1 MELSSH
7 TWLIFLLLISPV
19 KGEDSKKSNGLCW
32 SNYAVVIVVGTGAV
46 VAAPLVLSAL
56 GFGAAGVTAGSMAA
70 TAQSTFY
77 GAAVTSGSTFALLQ
91 SAGSAGIGTVSN
103 VVIALS
109 AGTAAGAV
117 KNMVSP
123 CKEVVVLSAEEFFG
137 AAGVAASS
145 MADRAQFAIYGGAVA
160 SGSLSALLQSAGVA
174 GTGTIGNVVIAE
186 SADAAEEYVKNIV
199 AKLLGAAGGAAGSM
213 AARTQSAFYGGAL
226 NLLQSASAAG
236 TGIIG
241 NAVTAALAG
250 TAAG

>member
-19 KGEDSKKSNGLCW
+19 KGEDSRKSNGFCW
-32 SNYAVVIVVGTGAV
+32 SNYAVVIVVGAGAV
-46 VAAPLVLSAL
+46 VAAPLVLSAA

-70 TAQSTFY
+70 GAQSTFY
-77 GAAVTSGSTFALLQ
+77 GAAVASGSTFALLQ
-91 SAGSAGIGTVSN
+91 SAGAAGISTISN

-137 AAGVAASS
+137 AAGVPASS

-160 SGSLSALLQSAGVA
+160 SGRVSALLQKAGIA

-186 SADAAEEYVKNIV
+186 SVDTAEEYVKNIV
-199 AKLLGAAGGAAGSM
+199 QLSAAKLLGAAGGAAGSM
-213 AARTQSAFYGGAL
+213 AARAQSAFF
-226 NLLQSASAAG
+226 G
-236 TGIIG
+236 TVS

-250 TAAG
+250 

>member
-32 SNYAVVIVVGTGAV
+32 SNYAVVIVVGIGAV
-46 VAAPLVLSAL
+46 AAAPLVLSAA

-70 TAQSTFY
+70 GAQSTFY
-77 GAAVTSGSTFALLQ
+77 GAAVESGSAFSLLQ
-91 SAGSAGIGTVSN
+91 SAGAAGTGTVSN

-109 AGTAAGAV
+109 AGTAAGTV

-137 AAGVAASS
+137 AAEVVAGS

-160 SGSLSALLQSAGVA
+160 SGGVSALLQKAGIA

-186 SADAAEEYVKNIV
+186 SADIAEEYVKNIV
-199 AKLLGAAGGAAGSM
+199 ELSATKLFGAAGRAAGSM
-213 AARTQSAFYGGAL
+213 AAGAQSAFF
-226 NLLQSASAAG
+226 G
-236 TGIIG
+236 TIG

-250 TAAG
+250 

>member
-1 MELSSH
+1 M
-7 TWLIFLLLISPV
+7 
-19 KGEDSKKSNGLCW
+19 
-32 SNYAVVIVVGTGAV
+32 

-91 SAGSAGIGTVSN
+91 SAGAAGIGTVSYG
-103 VVIALS
+103 VIALS

-145 MADRAQFAIYGGAVA
+145 MADRAQG
-160 SGSLSALLQSAGVA
+160 LSALLQSAGVA

-186 SADAAEEYVKNIV
+186 SADKAEEYVTGNIMELSA

-213 AARTQSAFYGGAL
+213 AAGAQSPFYWGAL
-226 NLLQSASAAG
+226 NLLHSAGAAG
-236 TGIIG
+236 IGITG